1 MGLILFDYK
10 KTREISRKMTKSW
23 PEELLEPLNLA
34 MLAAS
39 GYFLYKILC
48 DIFHK
53 PVVYVPPPKLEKDMT
68 VNELRAF
75 DGIKE
80 PYICIGIKGEIYD
93 VSRGKSFYGP
103 GGPYHAFAGH
113 DASRAFAS
121 FSTDPEMFKD
131 EDDNLSNLTS
141 DQLNQLNDWYESIS
155 MKYDKV
161 GVIIKQSETKKTE

>member
-1 MGLILFDYK
+1 
-10 KTREISRKMTKSW
+10 MTKSW
-23 PEELLEPLNLA
+23 REELLEPLNLA

-53 PVVYVPPPKLEKDMT
+53 PVVYVPPPKLEKDLT
-68 VNELRAF
+68 VKELRAF

-121 FSTDPEMFKD
+121 FSTDPEMFKVFVVFFV
-131 EDDNLSNLTS
+131 SFGP
-141 DQLNQLNDWYESIS
+141 I
-155 MKYDKV
+155 
-161 GVIIKQSETKKTE
+161 